1 MGFTRVRKQMFAL
14 ERILTKTKW
23 KKSILAEVCVKKNS
37 EMPPFLFNQNTLMP
51 LFSISTRNSLYES
64 IIY

>member
-1 MGFTRVRKQMFAL
+1 MGYTRVRKQMFAL

-37 EMPPFLFNQNTLMP
+37 EMPPFLFNQNT
-51 LFSISTRNSLYES
+51 
-64 IIY
+64 